1 MSYGLGIHFA
11 WTHLPKSENTEHN
24 TTKKKKKKE
33 TIKNIQYSVEDH
45 LEKKFLETPW
55 NIGIDFFFS

>member
-24 TTKKKKKKE
+24 TTKKKKKKKE

-45 LEKKFLETPW
+45 LEKSF
-55 NIGIDFFFS
+55 